1 MACILQR
8 GSSEAPAG
16 LQRGFCNRVVGPGWP
31 RGRFRVR
38 FRWTQHAFMP
48 RRMLAAA
55 AISDSSFEFEGGII
69 VPSRSVNGPNDYFA
83 KNMRGVYV
91 SFGTNRAEAYAAAV
105 ANKLALCRVNG
116 KPLDFHEQVRL
127 GGGRNRLCG
136 QAATKGGEVVLSL
149 LDGPTTH
156 AFLPSPSDDPP
167 PQLESRIGSEKP
179 LEPVLQ
185 PSDADLLRDGL
196 VGPEERL
203 IADAP
208 KNSQVSR
215 ARSGVRKTRN
225 RYRPLRDFRII
236 YRDAHTWKR
245 PLRSRVSTL

>member
-1 MACILQR
+1 
-8 GSSEAPAG
+8 
-16 LQRGFCNRVVGPGWP
+16 
-31 RGRFRVR
+31 
-38 FRWTQHAFMP
+38 MP

-127 GGGRNRLCG
+127 GGGRNRLFR

-185 PSDADLLRDGL
+185 PRTRQGRRGPSQIMHGRLSLL
-196 VGPEERL
+196 VSQSTRL
-203 IADAP
+203 R
-208 KNSQVSR
+208 N
-215 ARSGVRKTRN
+215 GVRRRRLSASRRLQTLHFSYAGEYSQSRN
-225 RYRPLRDFRII
+225 DQ
-236 YRDAHTWKR
+236 
-245 PLRSRVSTL
+245 RV